1 MQPIIVGAV
10 LYDPKV
16 SVIWDIIR
24 DYFEANGVAMDVVF
38 FTNYELQV
46 TALLGGTL
54 EIAWNSP
61 LAWLDAQRRSG
72 NGCRAI
78 AMRDTDRDRCSHLI
92 VKSDGPVAA
101 IADLRGKTIAFGAH
115 DSPQATLI
123 PKEHLRLH
131 GLAEGDYQTRCFDLA
146 VGKHGDHIG
155 GELEAFR
162 CLQRD
167 EAAASCLIDLNWK
180 SWTADGTIDPRR
192 FRILSTTGNY
202 DHCVFT
208 VKNNFPTE
216 RQERFLKALMAMDYT
231 NPRHQEMMDLE
242 GLKRWE
248 PGRLSGFQLLT
259 GACTHQHFFD
269 GR

>member
-1 MQPIIVGAV
+1 MQPVIVGAV

-24 DYFEANGVAMDVVF
+24 DFFEANGVPMDVVF

-46 TALLGGTL
+46 TALLGGPV
-54 EIAWNSP
+54 EVAWNSP
-61 LAWLDAQRRSG
+61 LAWLDSQRRSG
-72 NGCRAI
+72 HGCRAV
-78 AMRDTDRDRCSHLI
+78 AMRDTDRDRCSHVI
-92 VKSDGPVAA
+92 VKSDGPVRT
-101 IADLRGKTIAFGAH
+101 IADLRGRTIAFGAC

-123 PKEHLRLH
+123 PKEHLRLQ
-131 GLAEGDYQTRCFDLA
+131 GLAEDDYQTRHFDLG
-146 VGKHGDHIG
+146 VGMHGDHIG

-180 SWTADGTIDPRR
+180 SWTADGTIDPTR
-192 FRILSTTGNY
+192 FRIISTTGNY

-208 VKNNFPTE
+208 VKSDFPAE
-216 RQERFLKALMAMDYT
+216 RQKCFLEALMAMDYA
-231 NPRHQEMMDLE
+231 NPKHREMMDLE

-248 PGRLSGFQLLT
+248 PGRISGFQLLT
-259 GACTHQHFFD
+259 AACIRQNFFES
-269 GR
+269 R